1 MDIDIIHLSKED
13 RDHYIREGHCFNCSN
28 KGHMSRDCP
37 NKNKLL
43 SRGVKKVEANIEE
56 IDSNEE
62 GGTVALIRAAKV
74 FEKDF

>member
-1 MDIDIIHLSKED
+1 MDIDIIRLSKED

-37 NKNKLL
+37 NKNKLF

-62 GGTVALIRAAKV
+62 GGTVVLIRAAKV